1 MSAFRRIIRAAMA
14 LPLRS
19 DPDRQASSTVPTP
32 EAPVKSQQ
40 RTVDVGER
48 LPLLQSIP
56 LSLQHL
62 FAMFGAT
69 VLVPFLVGLDTSV
82 TLFSSGVGTLLYI
95 LITKGK
101 IPAYLGSS
109 FAFISALTAIIG
121 STPGQVGSDAKIG
134 LAMGGCVVVGLVYI
148 VVALAIARFGTR
160 WIDYLLPPVVI
171 GSVVMVIGLGLAGV
185 AVGMATKGA
194 TQAYHP
200 EYFLVGLSALAI
212 AVVAAVFFKGFL
224 GVIPVLIGI
233 VGGYLVALAAGQVD
247 FSGVRGASLFAVPH
261 FVLPRFDWHVILT
274 LAPISLVVI
283 TEHIGHLIVTNKIVG
298 RDFVKDPGLHRSLA
312 GDGVATAFAGFIGG
326 PPNTTYGE
334 NIGVM
339 AITRVFSVWVIGGAA
354 VLAIL
359 MSFLPQVGAL
369 IRSNP
374 VQVMG
379 GICILLFGIIAS
391 AGIRMLVEA
400 GIDFSQKR
408 NLIIA
413 SVILVIGIGGARITI
428 GGVEFSE
435 MPLATYVGILLNLVL
450 PRGMEKAKGGE
461 AAVEAADV

>member
-1 MSAFRRIIRAAMA
+1 M
-14 LPLRS
+14 
-19 DPDRQASSTVPTP
+19 TP
-32 EAPVKSQQ
+32 

-69 VLVPFLVGLDTSV
+69 VLVPYLTGLHPSIALFTS
-82 TLFSSGVGTLLYI
+82 GIGTLLYI
-95 LITKGK
+95 VATKGK
-101 IPAYLGSS
+101 VPAYLGSS
-109 FAFISALTAIIG
+109 FAFIATFQMILRPGEGTVPSERIAL
-121 STPGQVGSDAKIG
+121 V
-134 LAMGGCVVVGLVYI
+134 MGGTFVVGLIYLLVSGI
-148 VVALAIARFGTR
+148 IWKFGTR
-160 WIDYLLPPVVI
+160 WIDRILPPVVI
-171 GSVVMVIGLGLAGV
+171 GSVVMVIGLGLAKV
-185 AVGMATKGA
+185 AVGMAMHGA
-194 TQAYHP
+194 RPATESHP
-200 EYFLVGLSALAI
+200 EFFAVALATLAI
-212 AVVAAVFFKGFL
+212 AVLAAVFLRGFL

-233 VGGYLVALAAGQVD
+233 VGGYAVAFFAGQV
-247 FSGVRGASLFAVPH
+247 SLGAVSTAAPFALPP
-261 FVLPRFDWHVILT
+261 FVFPTFELSAILAI
-274 LAPISLVVI
+274 APISLVVI
-283 TEHIGHLIVTNKIVG
+283 TEHIGHLIVTNNVVG
-298 RDFVKDPGLHRSLA
+298 RDFLKDPGLHRSLA
-312 GDGVATAFAGFIGG
+312 GDGFATAFAGLVGG

-354 VLAIL
+354 IIAIAL
-359 MSFLPQVGAL
+359 SFLPPIGAL
-369 IRSNP
+369 IQSIP

-413 SVILVIGIGGARITI
+413 SVVLVIGIGGAEIHLGNVNI
-428 GGVEFSE
+428 DA

-450 PRGMEKAKGGE
+450 PHTKELEPSSAGAGE
-461 AAVEAADV
+461 AELAA

>member
-1 MSAFRRIIRAAMA
+1 M
-14 LPLRS
+14 
-19 DPDRQASSTVPTP
+19 
-32 EAPVKSQQ
+32 
-40 RTVDVGER
+40 RTRTIDVDER
-48 LPLLQSIP
+48 LPLLQSLP

-82 TLFSSGVGTLLYI
+82 TLFTSGVGTLIYI

-109 FAFISALTAIIG
+109 FAFITGL
-121 STPGQVGSDAKIG
+121 STLLAVKPGVLAPDDRIA
-134 LAMGGCVVVGLVYI
+134 LAMGGCVAVGLIYVA
-148 VVALAIARFGTR
+148 VALAIGRFGTA
-160 WIDYLLPPVVI
+160 WIDRLLPPVVI
-171 GSVVMVIGLGLAGV
+171 GSVVMVIGLGLARVAVDMATGV
-185 AVGMATKGA
+185 AATG
-194 TQAYHP
+194 AYHGSF
-200 EYFLVGLSALAI
+200 FLVALAALAI
-212 AVVAAVFFKGFL
+212 AVVAAVFFTGFL

-233 VGGYLVALAAGQVD
+233 VGGYAVALLAGQVNLA
-247 FSGVRGASLFAVPH
+247 SVRSAAPFAVPH
-261 FVLPRFDWHVILT
+261 FVLPRLDLGAILL
-274 LAPISLVVI
+274 LAPVSLVVI

-312 GDGVATAFAGFIGG
+312 GDGVATAVAGLLGG
-326 PPNTTYGE
+326 PPSTTYGE

-354 VLAIL
+354 VLAVV
-359 MSFLPQVGAL
+359 MSFLPPVGAL
-369 IRSNP
+369 IRSIP

-400 GIDFSQKR
+400 GIDFSEKR

-413 SVILVIGIGGARITI
+413 SVILVIGIGGAKIHL
-428 GGVEFSE
+428 GSLEVGE
-435 MPLATYVGILLNLVL
+435 MSLATYVGVLLNLVL
-450 PRGMEKAKGGE
+450 PRGLQDG
-461 AAVEAADV
+461 AAVKAGSEPDV

>member
-1 MSAFRRIIRAAMA
+1 MTINR
-14 LPLRS
+14 
-19 DPDRQASSTVPTP
+19 
-32 EAPVKSQQ
+32 K
-40 RTVDVGER
+40 VDVGER
-48 LPLLQSIP
+48 LPLLQSLP

-69 VLVPFLVGLDTSV
+69 VLVPYLVGLDTSV

-109 FAFISALTAIIG
+109 FAFIAAMSSIIG
-121 STPGQVGSDAKIG
+121 AQPGQVGTPERIG
-134 LAMGGCVVVGLVYI
+134 LAMGGCVVVGLIYI
-148 VVALAIARFGTR
+148 AVALAIGKFGTR
-160 WIDYLLPPVVI
+160 WIDLLLPPVVI

-194 TQAYHP
+194 TNAYHP
-200 EYFLVGLSALAI
+200 DFFGVALAALAI
-212 AVVAAVFFKGFL
+212 AVVAAVFFRGFL
-224 GVIPVLIGI
+224 GVIPILIGI
-233 VGGYLVALAAGQVD
+233 AGGYAVALAMGQVD
-247 FSGVRGASLFAVPH
+247 FAGVRAAPAFAVPP
-261 FVLPRFDWHVILT
+261 FVLPRFDWHVVVM

-283 TEHIGHLIVTNKIVG
+283 TEHIGHLIVTNNVVG

-312 GDGVATAFAGFIGG
+312 GDGVATAFAGLIGG

-354 VLAIL
+354 VLAII

-369 IRSNP
+369 IRSIP

-379 GICILLFGIIAS
+379 GIAILLFGIIAS

-413 SVILVIGIGGARITI
+413 SVILVIGIGGAKIHI
-428 GGVEFSE
+428 GGIEFSE

-450 PRGMEKAKGGE
+450 PHSRELEGSEDGHGVVDAP
-461 AAVEAADV
+461 DV

>member
-1 MSAFRRIIRAAMA
+1 
-14 LPLRS
+14 
-19 DPDRQASSTVPTP
+19 
-32 EAPVKSQQ
+32 
-40 RTVDVGER
+40 VDVNER
-48 LPLLQSIP
+48 LPLLQTLP

-95 LITKGK
+95 AVTKGK

-109 FAFISALTAIIG
+109 FAFIAALSGILAVK
-121 STPGQVGSDAKIG
+121 PGQVAPDERIA
-134 LAMGGCVVVGLVYI
+134 LAMGGCVVVDLIYI
-148 VVALAIARFGTR
+148 AVAAAIAKFGTG
-160 WIDYLLPPVVI
+160 WIDTLLPPVVI

-185 AVGMATKGA
+185 AVNVMAMQGGTG
-194 TQAYHP
+194 TYRP
-200 EYFLVGLSALAI
+200 EFFRVALAALAI
-212 AVVAAVFFKGFL
+212 AIAAAVFFKGFL

-233 VGGYLVALAAGQVD
+233 VGGYLVALAAGQVNL
-247 FSGVRGASLFAVPH
+247 SGVVSAKAFAVPH
-261 FVLPRFDWHVILT
+261 FVLPRFDWGVILT

-283 TEHIGHLIVTNKIVG
+283 TEHIGHLIVTKNVVG

-312 GDGVATAFAGFIGG
+312 GDGVATAVAGLMGG

-354 VLAIL
+354 VLAIA
-359 MSFLPQVGAL
+359 MSFLPPVGAL
-369 IRSNP
+369 IRSIP
-374 VQVMG
+374 TQVMG

-413 SVILVIGIGGARITI
+413 SVVLVVGIGGARIHI
-428 GGVEFSE
+428 GPVELGE
-435 MPLATYVGILLNLVL
+435 MSLATYVGIILNLVL
-450 PRGMEKAKGGE
+450 PRGVDGAA
-461 AAVEAADV
+461 AAVSAAPDV

>member
-1 MSAFRRIIRAAMA
+1 MA
-14 LPLRS
+14 STRTIDVHERPPFL
-19 DPDRQASSTVPTP
+19 QA
-32 EAPVKSQQ
+32 
-40 RTVDVGER
+40 
-48 LPLLQSIP
+48 LP

-82 TLFSSGVGTLLYI
+82 TLFSSGVGTLIYI

-109 FAFISALTAIIG
+109 FAFISGLTALLG
-121 STPGQVGSDAKIG
+121 VAPGNIAGPDRIAV
-134 LAMGGCVVVGLVYI
+134 AMGGCVTVGIIYI
-148 VVALAIARFGTR
+148 VVALLIAQFGTK
-160 WIDYLLPPVVI
+160 WIDVLLPPVVI

-194 TQAYHP
+194 TQEYHQS
-200 EYFLVGLSALAI
+200 YFMVALASLAI
-212 AVVAAVFFKGFL
+212 AVLAAVFFKGFL

-233 VGGYLVALAAGQVD
+233 IGGYVVAALAGQVD
-247 FSGVRGASLFAVPH
+247 LSGVKNASAFAVPP
-261 FVLPRFDWHVILT
+261 FVFPKFDLGAILL
-274 LAPISLVVI
+274 LAPVSLVVI
-283 TEHIGHLIVTNKIVG
+283 TEHIGHLIVTNKVVG

-312 GDGVATAFAGFIGG
+312 GDGVATAVAGMLGG
-326 PPNTTYGE
+326 PPSTTYGE

-339 AITRVFSVWVIGGAA
+339 AITRVFSVWVIGLAA
-354 VLAIL
+354 VIAIV
-359 MSFLPQVGAL
+359 MSFLPPVGAL
-369 IRSNP
+369 IRSIP

-400 GIDFSQKR
+400 GIDFSEKR

-413 SVILVIGIGGARITI
+413 SVILVIGIGGAKLHI
-428 GGVEFSE
+428 GQLEVGE
-435 MPLATYVGILLNLVL
+435 MSLATYVGVLLNLVL
-450 PRGMEKAKGGE
+450 PKSLNAKADGAAEKAAG
-461 AAVEAADV
+461 

>member
-1 MSAFRRIIRAAMA
+1 MTI
-14 LPLRS
+14 
-19 DPDRQASSTVPTP
+19 
-32 EAPVKSQQ
+32 Q
-40 RTVDVGER
+40 RKVDVGER
-48 LPLLQSIP
+48 LPIAQSVP

-69 VLVPFLVGLDTSV
+69 VLVPYLVGLDTSV

-109 FAFISALTAIIG
+109 FAFIAALSAIIG
-121 STPGQVGSDAKIG
+121 ARPGQVGTPDRIG

-148 VVALAIARFGTR
+148 AVALLIAKFGTR
-160 WIDYLLPPVVI
+160 WIDFLLPPVVI

-194 TQAYHP
+194 TGAYHG
-200 EYFLVGLSALAI
+200 EFFGVALAALAI
-212 AVVAAVFFKGFL
+212 AVLAAVFFRGFL
-224 GVIPVLIGI
+224 GVIPILIGI
-233 VGGYLVALAAGQVD
+233 AGGYAVALATGQVD
-247 FSGVRGASLFAVPH
+247 FSAVRSAPAFAVPP
-261 FVLPRFDWHVILT
+261 FVFPRFDWHVVVT

-283 TEHIGHLIVTNKIVG
+283 TEHIGHLIVTNNVVG

-312 GDGVATAFAGFIGG
+312 GDGVATAFAGLIGG

-339 AITRVFSVWVIGGAA
+339 AITRVYSVWVIGGAA
-354 VLAIL
+354 VLAIV

-369 IRSNP
+369 IRSIP

-379 GICILLFGIIAS
+379 GIAILLFGIIAS

-413 SVILVIGIGGARITI
+413 SVILVIGIGGAKITL
-428 GGVEFSE
+428 GDVEISE

-450 PRGMEKAKGGE
+450 PRSRQLEGSRDGGGV
-461 AAVEAADV
+461 VEAPDV

>member
-1 MSAFRRIIRAAMA
+1 MYMIG
-14 LPLRS
+14 
-19 DPDRQASSTVPTP
+19 
-32 EAPVKSQQ
+32 KK
-40 RTVDVGER
+40 VDVGER

-69 VLVPFLVGLDTSV
+69 VLVPYLVGLDTSV
-82 TLFSSGVGTLLYI
+82 TLFTSGVGTLIYI

-109 FAFISALTAIIG
+109 FAFIAAMTAIIG
-121 STPGQVGSDAKIG
+121 SVPGKAASPDKIA
-134 LAMGGCVVVGLVYI
+134 LAMGGCVVVGLIYL
-148 VVALAIARFGTR
+148 VVALAIAKFGTD
-160 WIDYLLPPVVI
+160 WINYLLPPVVI
-171 GSVVMVIGLGLAGV
+171 GSVVIVIGLGLAAT
-185 AVGMATKGA
+185 AVNMAQGNIWIA
-194 TQAYHP
+194 
-200 EYFLVGLSALAI
+200 FSALAI
-212 AVVAAVFFKGFL
+212 AVIAAAFFKGFL
-224 GVIPVLIGI
+224 GVIPILIGI
-233 VGGYLVALAAGQVD
+233 IGGYLVALATGQVD
-247 FSGVRGASLFAVPH
+247 FSAVAKASYFAVPN
-261 FVLPRFDWHVILT
+261 FIFPKFTWSAIIA

-283 TEHIGHLIVTNKIVG
+283 TEHIGHLIVTNNVVG

-312 GDGVATAFAGFIGG
+312 GDGFATAVAGLFGG

-359 MSFLPQVGAL
+359 LSFIPKIGTFIQT
-369 IRSNP
+369 IP
-374 VQVMG
+374 VPVMG

-391 AGIRMLVEA
+391 AGVRMLVEA

-413 SVILVIGIGGARITI
+413 SVILVVGIGGAKINI
-428 GGVEFSE
+428 GGIEFAG
-435 MPLATYVGILLNLVL
+435 MPLATYIGILLNLVI
-450 PRGMEKAKGGE
+450 PRGKDLEGGNE
-461 AAVEAADV
+461 NDTAGEPGQ

>member
-1 MSAFRRIIRAAMA
+1 M
-14 LPLRS
+14 
-19 DPDRQASSTVPTP
+19 
-32 EAPVKSQQ
+32 K
-40 RTVDVGER
+40 RTVDVDER

-82 TLFSSGVGTLLYI
+82 TLFTSGVGTLVYI
-95 LITKGK
+95 VITKGR

-109 FAFISALTAIIG
+109 FAFIAALAGILG
-121 STPGQVGSDAKIG
+121 VAPGQLAPAERVSV
-134 LAMGGCVVVGLVYI
+134 AMGGCVAVGLCYLM
-148 VVALAIARFGTR
+148 VAALIGKFGTA
-160 WIDYLLPPVVI
+160 WIDRILPPVVI
-171 GSVVMVIGLGLAGV
+171 GSVVMVIGLGLARV
-185 AVGMATKGA
+185 AVINMAMNGGGPT
-194 TQAYHP
+194 YRP
-200 EYFLVGLSALAI
+200 EFFAVALASLAI
-212 AVVAAVFFKGFL
+212 AILAAVYLKGFL

-233 VGGYLVALAAGQVD
+233 VGGYLVALLAGQVD
-247 FSGVRGASLFAVPH
+247 LSGVAAARPVAVPP
-261 FVLPRFDWHVILT
+261 FVLPRFTWAAVIT

-283 TEHIGHLIVTNKIVG
+283 TEHIGHLIVTNNVVG

-312 GDGVATAFAGFIGG
+312 GDGVATAISGLLGG

-354 VLAIL
+354 VLAVV
-359 MSFLPQVGAL
+359 MSFLPPVGAL
-369 IRSNP
+369 IRSIP
-374 VQVMG
+374 TQVMG

-413 SVILVIGIGGARITI
+413 SVVLVIGVGGAELHLGSVRID
-428 GGVEFSE
+428 S

-450 PRGMEKAKGGE
+450 PRGLEGEPAAE
-461 AAVEAADV
+461 AASHAPDV

>member
-1 MSAFRRIIRAAMA
+1 VR
-14 LPLRS
+14 P
-19 DPDRQASSTVPTP
+19 
-32 EAPVKSQQ
+32 
-40 RTVDVGER
+40 RTVDVNER
-48 LPLLQSIP
+48 LPLVQTLP

-95 LITKGK
+95 AVTKGRV
-101 IPAYLGSS
+101 PAYLGSS
-109 FAFISALTAIIG
+109 FAFIAALSGILAVK
-121 STPGQVGSDAKIG
+121 PGQIASDERIA

-148 VVALAIARFGTR
+148 AVAAAIARFGTA
-160 WIDYLLPPVVI
+160 WIDALLPPVVI

-185 AVGMATKGA
+185 AVRVMAMEGGTG
-194 TQAYHP
+194 TYHP
-200 EYFLVGLSALAI
+200 EFFRVALASLAI
-212 AVVAAVFFKGFL
+212 AVAAAVFLKGFL

-233 VGGYLVALAAGQVD
+233 AGGYLVALAAGQVD
-247 FSGVRGASLFAVPH
+247 LAGVVSARAFAVPH
-261 FVLPRFDWHVILT
+261 FVLPRFDWGAVLT

-283 TEHIGHLIVTNKIVG
+283 TEHVGHLIVTSNVVG

-312 GDGVATAFAGFIGG
+312 GDGVATAVAGLMGG

-354 VLAIL
+354 VLAVA
-359 MSFLPQVGAL
+359 MSFLPTVGAL
-369 IRSNP
+369 IRSIP
-374 VQVMG
+374 TQVMG

-413 SVILVIGIGGARITI
+413 SVVLVVGIGGARIHL
-428 GGVEFSE
+428 GPVELGE
-435 MPLATYVGILLNLVL
+435 MALATYVGILLNLVL
-450 PRGMEKAKGGE
+450 PRAVDGAT
-461 AAVEAADV
+461 AAASAAPDV

>member
-1 MSAFRRIIRAAMA
+1 M
-14 LPLRS
+14 
-19 DPDRQASSTVPTP
+19 
-32 EAPVKSQQ
+32 SQQ

-69 VLVPFLVGLDTSV
+69 VLVPYLVGLDTSV

-109 FAFISALTAIIG
+109 FAFISALSAIIG
-121 STPGQVGSDAKIG
+121 AQPGQLGTPERVG
-134 LAMGGCVVVGLVYI
+134 LAMGGCVVVGLIYI
-148 VVALAIARFGTR
+148 AVAIVIGRFGTR

-194 TQAYHP
+194 TQAYHA
-200 EYFLVGLSALAI
+200 EYFGVALAALAI
-212 AVVAAVFFKGFL
+212 AVVAAVFFRGFL
-224 GVIPVLIGI
+224 GVIPILIGI
-233 VGGYLVALAAGQVD
+233 VGGYLVALALGQVD
-247 FSGVRGASLFAVPH
+247 FSGVRTASAFAVPA
-261 FVLPRFDWHVILT
+261 FVRPRLDWHVIVT

-283 TEHIGHLIVTNKIVG
+283 TEHIGHLIVTNNVVG
-298 RDFVKDPGLHRSLA
+298 RDFLKDPGLHRSLG
-312 GDGVATAFAGFIGG
+312 GDGVATAFAGLIGG

-354 VLAIL
+354 VLAIV
-359 MSFLPQVGAL
+359 MSFLPQVGAM
-369 IRSNP
+369 IRSIP

-379 GICILLFGIIAS
+379 GIAILLFGIIAS

-413 SVILVIGIGGARITI
+413 SVILVIGIGGAKISI

-450 PRGMEKAKGGE
+450 PRSKELEGNGHPAVTLE
-461 AAVEAADV
+461 APDV

>member
-1 MSAFRRIIRAAMA
+1 MTINR
-14 LPLRS
+14 
-19 DPDRQASSTVPTP
+19 
-32 EAPVKSQQ
+32 K
-40 RTVDVGER
+40 VDVGER
-48 LPLLQSIP
+48 LPLLQSVP

-69 VLVPFLVGLDTSV
+69 VLVPYLVGLDTSV
-82 TLFSSGVGTLLYI
+82 TLFSSGVGTLVYI
-95 LITKGK
+95 LITQGK

-109 FAFISALTAIIG
+109 FAFIAALSSIIG
-121 STPGQVGSDAKIG
+121 AQPGQVGTPERIG
-134 LAMGGCVVVGLVYI
+134 LAMGGCVVVGLIYLA
-148 VVALAIARFGTR
+148 VALVIGKFGTR
-160 WIDYLLPPVVI
+160 WIDFLLPPVVI

-194 TQAYHP
+194 TNAYHP
-200 EYFLVGLSALAI
+200 EFFGVALAALAI
-212 AVVAAVFFKGFL
+212 AVLAAVFFRGFL
-224 GVIPVLIGI
+224 GVVPILIGI
-233 VGGYLVALAAGQVD
+233 AGGYLVALALGQVD
-247 FSGVRGASLFAVPH
+247 FTGVKAAPGFAVPP
-261 FVLPRFDWHVILT
+261 FVLPRFDWHVVAM

-283 TEHIGHLIVTNKIVG
+283 TEHIGHLIVTKNVVG
-298 RDFVKDPGLHRSLA
+298 RDFLKDPGLHRSLA
-312 GDGVATAFAGFIGG
+312 GDGVATALAGFIGG

-354 VLAIL
+354 VIAIV
-359 MSFLPQVGAL
+359 MSFLPQVGAM
-369 IRSNP
+369 IRSIP

-379 GICILLFGIIAS
+379 GIAILLFGIIAS

-413 SVILVIGIGGARITI
+413 SVILVIGVGGAKIHIGGI
-428 GGVEFSE
+428 EFSE

-450 PRGMEKAKGGE
+450 PHSRELEGNEDGRG
-461 AAVEAADV
+461 AVDAPDV

>member
-1 MSAFRRIIRAAMA
+1 MS
-14 LPLRS
+14 
-19 DPDRQASSTVPTP
+19 TT
-32 EAPVKSQQ
+32 

-82 TLFSSGVGTLLYI
+82 TLFTSGVGTLLYI
-95 LITKGK
+95 LVTKGK
-101 IPAYLGSS
+101 VPAYLGSS
-109 FAFISALTAIIG
+109 FAFITALTALLG
-121 STPGQVGSDAKIG
+121 VTPGQIASDDRIAT
-134 LAMGGCVVVGLVYI
+134 AMGGCVAVGVIYL
-148 VVALAIARFGTR
+148 VVAAAIAAFGTK
-160 WIDYLLPPVVI
+160 WIDRILPPIVI
-171 GSVVMVIGLGLAGV
+171 GPVVMVIGLGLAGV

-194 TQAYHP
+194 TP
-200 EYFLVGLSALAI
+200 EYHTSFFWVAMAALAI

-233 VGGYLVALAAGQVD
+233 VGGYAVAFAAGQVD
-247 FSGVRGASLFAVPH
+247 LSGVASAKVFAVPH
-261 FVLPRFDWHVILT
+261 FVLPRLDLNAILL

-283 TEHIGHLIVTNKIVG
+283 TEHIGHLIVTNNVVG

-312 GDGVATAFAGFIGG
+312 GDGVATALSGFLGVIPVLIGIVGGYAVAFAAGQVDLSGFLGG

-354 VLAIL
+354 VIAIV
-359 MSFLPQVGAL
+359 MSFLPVVGAV
-369 IRSNP
+369 IRSIP

-391 AGIRMLVEA
+391 AGVRMLVEA
-400 GIDFSQKR
+400 GIDFSHKR

-413 SVILVIGIGGARITI
+413 SVILVIGIGGAKVHVGGLEI
-428 GGVEFSE
+428 GE
-435 MPLATYVGILLNLVL
+435 MSLATYVGVLLNLVL
-450 PRGMEKAKGGE
+450 PRQMENAQ
-461 AAVEAADV
+461 AQATDAITHAPDV